1 MTTPNKGD
9 PMHKILVTGAAG
21 FIGFHLA
28 KRLLDEGYVVV
39 GIDNL
44 NPYYDVTLKQ
54 ARLNILKTKPS
65 FLFVKADIADREA
78 TEALFRDNQF
88 EVVVNLAA
96 QPGVRYSMTNP
107 HAYVQSNIV
116 GFINILEGCRH
127 QQVKHLVFA
136 SSSSVYGANIH

>member
-1 MTTPNKGD
+1 MY
-9 PMHKILVTGAAG
+9 KILVTGAAG

-96 QPGVRYSMTNP
+96 QPGGRYSMTNP

-136 SSSSVYGANIH
+136 SSSSVYGANTH